1 MAIAALQTAKAQATR
16 TRWQRVVK
24 DAEQTFDELD
34 VNGNGAPR
42 ASLANMVSWAMVVCV
57 TLGL

>member
-1 MAIAALQTAKAQATR
+1 MAIAALQAAKAEATR

-42 ASLANMVSWAMVVCV
+42 ASLANMVS
-57 TLGL
+57 